1 LVIAALG
8 ATSAMAQTQQ
18 PLSRAEVKAELARA
32 QAAGDIDRNDLNY
45 GTWWATSPSSKN
57 YDKSFGAAPSASVAD
72 SSSATSSS
80 YSGTGIAAGSSSMSP
95 DGSSMGAAGRGYD
108 GSAGMSSDSAP
119 GTTGASSDNA
129 PGTTGMTSGAA
140 PSTTGMGSDAAS
152 STSLQGST
160 SSSATGT
167 TSTYSSDAAMGAA
180 GRRYDGSSA
189 SGPANR
195 ADVAAD
201 RNAAMHSDRWIFNDL
216 DGVRRLDPGENS
228 HAGRVYKGPADAY

>member
-1 LVIAALG
+1 MKLSVLTSLVIAALG

-18 PLSRAEVKAELARA
+18 PLSRDEVKAELSRA

-72 SSSATSSS
+72 SSMSSNDS
-80 YSGTGIAAGSSSMSP
+80 N
-95 DGSSMGAAGRGYD
+95 MGAAGRSYD

-119 GTTGASSDNA
+119 GA
-129 PGTTGMTSGAA
+129 TGMSSGAA

-152 STSLQGST
+152 STSLQGTT

-189 SGPANR
+189 GGPASR

-201 RNAAMHSDRWIFNDL
+201 RDAAMHSERWIFNDL
-216 DGVRRLDPGENS
+216 DGLRRLDPGENS
-228 HAGRVYKGPADAY
+228 HAGRVYKGPADASAY